1 MASDYHQ
8 PTSRQMKEISGETL
22 TSLGANI
29 LAHGVQAV
37 LYTGV
42 AERIYSKYK
51 YSLEPIHIY
60 ELNNLTNWALLAM
73 LNALTALD
81 IFFDDSDWFCSIVH
95 FALYYV
101 IFSFYLGM
109 LITQADRFLALYWSV
124 KYTSRVTKKKA
135 VMTVGISK
143 LVIFIIIIIAAVLD
157 GKILQCFDSTFY
169 GCRMQKG
176 MFLWVTF
183 PMMFT
188 LMTVLGVSMYVL
200 HIIVKQS
207 RKVAPIVCINTI
219 SAMVKED
226 EDNHDHQDHQ
236 DHPDQLTVEDIEV
249 SSDVESQE
257 VEERKIRR
265 RDTDPYMFYREEQLM
280 TQQRVSFK
288 CFNFKTRILDSAR
301 RALRMNL
308 VTLSLLVMMAPHNL
322 LNVYF
327 YFSESGGCTAD
338 RVTISRLVGSAQY
351 FFVMIYPFILMSKL
365 SKTSS

>member
-1 MASDYHQ
+1 MA
-8 PTSRQMKEISGETL
+8 SGETL

-42 AERIYSKYK
+42 AEKIYSKNK

-60 ELNNLTNWALLAM
+60 ELNNLTNWALLAL
-73 LNALTALD
+73 LNGLTALD

-101 IFSFYLGM
+101 IFSFYLGI

-124 KYTSRVTKKKA
+124 KYTSRVTKQKA
-135 VMTVGISK
+135 VRTVGISK
-143 LVIFIIIIIAAVLD
+143 LVIFIITLLATCVD
-157 GKILQCFDSTFY
+157 GNILQCFDSTFY

-188 LMTVLGVSMYVL
+188 LMTVIGVSMYVL

-207 RKVAPIVCINTI
+207 RKVAPVVYINTI
-219 SAMVKED
+219 SALVKED
-226 EDNHDHQDHQ
+226 ENNHDHQDR
-236 DHPDQLTVEDIEV
+236 LTVEDIEL
-249 SSDVESQE
+249 SDDVESPE
-257 VEERKIRR
+257 AEEKKIRR
-265 RDTDPYMFYREEQLM
+265 RDTDPYMFYREEQLE
-280 TQQRVSFK
+280 TPQRVAFQCFSFK
-288 CFNFKTRILDSAR
+288 TGIIDPAR
-301 RALRMNL
+301 RALRINL
-308 VTLSLLVMMAPHNL
+308 VTLSLLGMMAPHNL

-327 YFSESGGCTAD
+327 YFSEEGGCTAT
-338 RVTISRLVGSAQY
+338 RVTISRLVGLAQY
-351 FFVMIYPFILMSKL
+351 FFVMIYPFILKSKL
-365 SKTSS
+365 SKTST